1 MTWVNILVRSAKK
14 SGFQLRQIKACS
26 ARLAMLG
33 FIVPRTGTGQ
43 EPMEANRDLTV
54 PVAVVGVVDDDP
66 AIRSSLKFSLEIDGF
81 TVGVYSNADELLRDD
96 NIDRFRCLIID
107 QHMPGMNGLDLVAR
121 LREQQRAVPV
131 ILITSHPPRAVVARA
146 DRAGV
151 PIVEKPLLGNAL
163 QDMIREVIGSGMQ
176 PGRS

>member
-1 MTWVNILVRSAKK
+1 
-14 SGFQLRQIKACS
+14 
-26 ARLAMLG
+26 
-33 FIVPRTGTGQ
+33 
-43 EPMEANRDLTV
+43 MEANRDLTV

-66 AIRSSLKFSLEIDGF
+66 AVRNSLKFSLEIDGF
-81 TVGVYSNADELLRDD
+81 TVGVYSSADELLRDG

-146 DRAGV
+146 EIGRAHV
-151 PIVEKPLLGNAL
+151 
-163 QDMIREVIGSGMQ
+163 
-176 PGRS
+176 